1 MGAVR
6 GARWWSGSP
15 AHLAWDNAIVSAC
28 ALLPAS
34 HGRAVW
40 AFPPELA
47 ERRMRAH
54 HRRCAPGRDPAA
66 LYELLDALRAGGARA
81 TFFVTAGYAECL
93 PDERSRWATGRP
105 AQWPRMAPR
114 VKAEWRAAVRTAL
127 HQLFARAAAVAANAS
142 APAAAPASEDLGLA
156 EPARG
161 MLVAGSTRR
170 RALRSRRRWAQVVR
184 GLGYRIALAQ
194 SASD

>member
-1 MGAVR
+1 
-6 GARWWSGSP
+6 
-15 AHLAWDNAIVSAC
+15 
-28 ALLPAS
+28 
-34 HGRAVW
+34 
-40 AFPPELA
+40 
-47 ERRMRAH
+47 MRAH

-127 HQLFARAAAVAANAS
+127 HQLVREGHEFATTCPPTGRTRGS
-142 APAAAPASEDLGLA
+142 A
-156 EPARG
+156 R
-161 MLVAGSTRR
+161 
-170 RALRSRRRWAQVVR
+170 
-184 GLGYRIALAQ
+184 
-194 SASD
+194 

>member
-1 MGAVR
+1 
-6 GARWWSGSP
+6 
-15 AHLAWDNAIVSAC
+15 VSAC

-93 PDERSRWATGRP
+93 PDDTGMRQ
-105 AQWPRMAPR
+105 AL
-114 VKAEWRAAVRTAL
+114 VKAEWRAAM
-127 HQLFARAAAVAANAS
+127 RAALRQLMR
-142 APAAAPASEDLGLA
+142 EGY
-156 EPARG
+156 AR
-161 MLVAGSTRR
+161 
-170 RALRSRRRWAQVVR
+170 
-184 GLGYRIALAQ
+184 
-194 SASD
+194 